1 MPSNADVAALIRTEF
16 QHLDARELLH
26 REPTVLLGVDADAAA
41 ALLKLEIRTL
51 FDLATSQAFDDA
63 GKLSAAGIDSKSPFS
78 QYGAPRSDMVRE
90 AKVAGKSL
98 DELRMLGID
107 ALQLV
112 PEADADGIAAA
123 LGVANVRE
131 LALYPPFRAA
141 QRILGQVF
149 FPENDAGYD
158 PEAPADLVPKSGEY
172 PTERVQYTTLLMDEI
187 KLGRGDKLVD
197 MASDA
202 FAPISLDKLATMDVG
217 FKRVA
222 YGALLTFNQSWF
234 AQAVTLGQLLH
245 STALGPGESTRIA
258 VVDWSRRSRAGET
271 EVIDEQDDLSNDM
284 AQTRSISEVTQ
295 AVANEAQGG
304 FSSTNTSSS
313 SKQSGEAASLD
324 VSAPLGGL
332 FGGPSGSGATSS
344 SRASSESHA
353 DSYSSSWG
361 HRDIGSTMMQ
371 NINDRTHQHAH
382 SSRSRRASV
391 VKEVSQSEHEQ
402 TSTRVLTNYNHMHAL
417 TIQYYEVVQIH
428 RVEVAL
434 VRADKVVFVP
444 VELLDFNKEDTVRA
458 FRGVLTG
465 AALSPDIRQA
475 LRNLDVVEVEPDRDT
490 HFSVLDRNVA
500 GYLREAL
507 VARPAL
513 AALAAKPALAMV
525 AKAEASTE
533 APQAPTAEV
542 AKASAALSPALAQVL
557 TAKRVSAS
565 VFVPAVQAMN
575 DKLWVGEQVSR
586 IGNLL
591 DRVVLR
597 ADSSAMYLPTDLLVE
612 DAVVSGAS
620 GMKAVFYRRSG
631 GKTDAPSA
639 AAPLPITDIERI
651 AVGGSNGDSQVSA
664 SVTLTLNRAGVRFP
678 LELPAVSIAAGAKG
692 ETRVVQL
699 RNGGV
704 NANLRQHLSA
714 NRLYY
719 SRAVFRSLDATQI
732 ATLLAG
738 FGVKQG
744 DAMVPVSQLV
754 DPRPVSYVG
763 NYLAFRMNS
772 DVAHDEEWRKWL
784 EQRGIQV
791 GASRQEIVPLGTGGV
806 FAEAVLGRFNCAEK
820 LDITR
825 FWNWQD
831 SPIPIQ
837 PTEIQAV
844 QMGSRQSAEDTRPG
858 QLSAPIISIQ
868 QPGSLPDPVGTAA
881 ALAAIQNGSMFR
893 DMSGLQA
900 TIGLAQS
907 ALQATAA
914 GASAAAQQAGTN
926 QQNQLQATTERQRIA
941 ADMIKDLARTAASAY
956 TGGAAG
962 GGSSGGPAASN
973 HSQDGAKIN
982 YFDKTKDNLPAQ
994 DSGGG
999 GAAAPAE
1006 GGSSGGGGG
1015 GGGSSGGGSGGGGAD
1030 FVTAAYTPAAYSKNP
1045 AALAATWG
1053 GAGTSQ
1059 AEFMDTLFDNAEA
1072 MGGGNAKQAPT
1083 PKNGEVN
1090 LAGYFV
1096 WRPALSSADEIAALA
1111 AGKWSPATVDFKAV
1125 VGDSNLNGMGNFSAI
1140 LGEIVKYAPH
1150 SVKRVNFWTHAD
1162 ADTVGIAGYNDLTGV
1177 YFENMISESE
1187 LNGFAQNG
1195 ISFTYDG
1202 KTFDLQ
1208 DVRDRF
1214 AEGAVFVLYG
1224 CKAGQNTSLLQALNK
1239 LLGVKVVG
1247 FKKKIAFCPP
1257 PAQGGEFKRA
1267 GMKVGV
1273 HKSGFS
1279 CASDATADWRGLVGS
1294 PDAVSVP

>member
-1 MPSNADVAALIRTEF
+1 MPSNADVATLVRTEF
-16 QHLDARELLH
+16 QQLDARELL
-26 REPTVLLGVDADAAA
+26 RRDPTAMLGVDAGAAA
-41 ALLKLEIRTL
+41 ALLKLDIRTL

-63 GKLSAAGIDSKSPFS
+63 GKLAAAGLDPKSPFS
-78 QYGAPRSDMVRE
+78 QYGGPSSDMVRE
-90 AKVAGKSL
+90 AKVAGKAL
-98 DELRMLGID
+98 DELKLLGID
-107 ALQLV
+107 ALQAV
-112 PEADADGIAAA
+112 PEADAAAIAAA

-131 LALYPPFRAA
+131 FALYPPYRAA
-141 QRILGQVF
+141 QRVLQQVY
-149 FPENDAGYD
+149 FPENDAAYD
-158 PEAPADLVPKSGEY
+158 PEAPADLVPRSGEY

-187 KLGRGDKLVD
+187 KLARGDKLVD
-197 MASDA
+197 VAGDA
-202 FAPISLDKLATMDVG
+202 FVPISLDRLAAIDAG

-295 AVANEAQGG
+295 AVADEAQGG
-304 FSSTNTSSS
+304 FSSTNTSSK

-361 HRDIGSTMMQ
+361 HRDVGSTMMQ

-382 SSRSRRASV
+382 STRSRRASV

-444 VELLDFNKEDTVRA
+444 VELPDFDKDDTVRA

-475 LRNLDVVEVEPDRDT
+475 LRNLDVVEVEPDRNT
-490 HFSVLDRNVA
+490 HFSVLDKNVA
-500 GYLREAL
+500 GFLREAL

-513 AALAAKPALAMV
+513 SAVTAKPALAMV
-525 AKAEASTE
+525 AKAEVAGTAE
-533 APQAPTAEV
+533 APAGDAAV
-542 AKASAALSPALAQVL
+542 AATALSPALAQVL
-557 TAKRVSAS
+557 TARRVSAS

-575 DKLWVGEQVSR
+575 DRLWVGEQVSR

-612 DAVVSGAS
+612 DAVVSGAA
-620 GMKAVFYRRSG
+620 GMKAVFYKRSG
-631 GKTDAPSA
+631 GKTDALSA
-639 AAPLPITDIERI
+639 AAPLPITDIDRI
-651 AVGGSNGDSQVSA
+651 AIGGSNGDSQASA
-664 SVTLTLNRAGVRFP
+664 AVTLTLNRAGVRFP
-678 LELPAVSIAAGAKG
+678 LELPAVTIAAGAKG

-704 NANLRQHLSA
+704 NANLKQHLSA

-719 SRAVFRSLDATQI
+719 SRAVFRSLDATQL

-744 DAMVPVSQLV
+744 DAMVPLSQLV

-763 NYLAFRMNS
+763 NYLALRMNS

-791 GASRQEIVPLGTGGV
+791 GSSRQEIVPLGTGGV

-844 QMGSRQSAEDTRPG
+844 QMGSRQAAEDVKPG

-982 YFDKTKDNLPAQ
+982 YFDKTKDNVPAQ
-994 DSGGG
+994 GSGDGGG
-999 GAAAPAE
+999 PATPVE
-1006 GGSSGGGGG
+1006 GGGSSGGGG
-1015 GGGSSGGGSGGGGAD
+1015 GGGSSGGGGGGGAD
-1030 FVTAAYTPAAYSKNP
+1030 FMTAAYTPAVYSKNP

-1059 AEFMDTLFDNAEA
+1059 ADFMDTLFDNAEA
-1072 MGGGNAKQAPT
+1072 MGGGGAKQAPT

-1096 WRPALSSADEIAALA
+1096 WKPALSNADEIAALA

-1125 VGDSNLNGMGNFSAI
+1125 IGDSNLNGMGNFTAI
-1140 LGEIVKYAPH
+1140 LGEIVQYAPH

-1162 ADTVGIAGYNDLTGV
+1162 ADTVGIAGYNDLSGV
-1177 YFENMISESE
+1177 YFDAMISESE

-1224 CKAGQNTSLLQALNK
+1224 CKAGQNTSLLQALNR

-1273 HKSGFS
+1273 HKTGFS
-1279 CASDATADWRGLVGS
+1279 CGTDSTADWRGLVGS